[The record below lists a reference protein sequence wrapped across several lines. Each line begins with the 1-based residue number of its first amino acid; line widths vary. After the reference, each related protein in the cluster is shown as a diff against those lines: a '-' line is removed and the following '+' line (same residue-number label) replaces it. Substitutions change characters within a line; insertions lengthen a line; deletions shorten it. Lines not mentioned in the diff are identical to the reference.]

1 MSWNVPD
8 DWGCYY
14 RTCSECGA
22 RYHASEHEGCNCDY
36 DDDDDDD
43 GDEDGE

>member
-1 MSWNVPD
+1 MSGNVPD

-14 RTCSECGA
+14 LNCSECGA
-22 RYHASEHEGCNCDY
+22 WYHASEHEGCNCD
-36 DDDDDDD
+36 DDDDD